1 MMKKS
6 LLIKI
11 VAVLTIIAT
20 ALTVAAC
27 TKSPAEQNGAIDLL
41 KEINVDRVRA
51 ETPTKDTTETL
62 TNAFL
67 SLFRATIPEE
77 NKSTLVSPLSM
88 ILALGMTADGTA
100 GNTRAQFE
108 ELFGMTT
115 EQLDEA
121 MAYLTFR
128 LSDTGSKNVKFNSA
142 NSLWLAQS
150 GVKFKTSYLE
160 RVKAAYD
167 PSVYSVDFSDPA
179 TVDAIN
185 GWVNENTDKMIEK
198 IIEYDDVDA
207 ATVAALVNALVFDA
221 EWAQKFER
229 VTNGTFLSYA
239 EKEQSV
245 EMMYSPEAKYIEG
258 DNFTGFKKDYDG
270 GKFSFVAL
278 LPDEKTDIFDFAR
291 RLDGKAIHEIISS
304 DTGDAA
310 HIGLPKFTFDFD
322 ADLIPALVSL
332 GLVDVFGGG
341 ADFTELAEC
350 QVGDIYVDKAIH
362 KTHIEVDESGTKAAA
377 ATYIGT
383 RKNAVMYEHEVILDR
398 PFFYMIVDNES
409 SLPIFMGVLTEI
421 N

>member
-1 MMKKS
+1 MKKC
-6 LLIKI
+6 LFIKI
-11 VAVLTIIAT
+11 VSVLTIIAT
-20 ALTVAAC
+20 MLTVAAC
-27 TKSPAEQNGAIDLL
+27 TKSPAEQKGAVDLMR
-41 KEINVDRVRA
+41 EINVDRIRA

-62 TNAFL
+62 TSAFL

-77 NKSTLVSPLSM
+77 NKSTLVSPLSI

-100 GNTRAQFE
+100 GNTKAQFE
-108 ELFGMTT
+108 DFFGMTT

-128 LSDTGSKNVKFNSA
+128 LSDTGSKKVRFSSA

-185 GWVNENTDKMIEK
+185 GWVNDNTDKMIEK
-198 IIEYDDVDA
+198 IIEYGDVDA

-221 EWAQKFER
+221 EWAQKFEK
-229 VTNGTFLSYA
+229 VTNGTFTSYTG
-239 EKEQSV
+239 KEQSV
-245 EMMYSPEAKYIEG
+245 EMMYSSEVKYIEG
-258 DNFTGFKKDYDG
+258 DDFTGFSKDYDG

-278 LPDEKTDIFDFAR
+278 LPDEKTDIFSFAR
-291 RLDGKAIHEIISS
+291 RLDGKTVYELISS
-304 DTGDAA
+304 DTGEAA
-310 HIGLPKFTFDFD
+310 HIGMPKFTFDFD
-322 ADLIPALVSL
+322 ADLIPALMSL
-332 GLVDVFGGG
+332 GLTDVFGGG

-350 QVGDIYVDKAIH
+350 QVGEIYVDKAIH

-377 ATYIGT
+377 ATIVT
-383 RKNAVMYEHEVILDR
+383 IRKNAVMYEHEVVLDR

-409 SLPIFMGVLTEI
+409 SLPIFMGVMTEI
-421 N
+421 K

>member
-1 MMKKS
+1 MKKG
-6 LLIKI
+6 LFIKI
-11 VAVLTIIAT
+11 VSVLTIIAT
-20 ALTVAAC
+20 MLTVAAC
-27 TKSPAEQNGAIDLL
+27 TKSPAEPKGAVDLMR
-41 KEINVDRVRA
+41 EINVDRIRA

-62 TNAFL
+62 TSAFL

-77 NKSTLVSPLSM
+77 NKSTLVSPLSI

-100 GNTRAQFE
+100 GNTKAQFE
-108 ELFGMTT
+108 DFFGMTT

-128 LSDTGSKNVKFNSA
+128 LSDTGSKKVRFSSA

-185 GWVNENTDKMIEK
+185 GWVNDNTDKMIEK
-198 IIEYDDVDA
+198 IIEYGDVDA

-221 EWAQKFER
+221 EWAQKFEK
-229 VTNGTFLSYA
+229 VTNGTFTSYTG
-239 EKEQSV
+239 KEQSV
-245 EMMYSPEAKYIEG
+245 EMMYSSEVKYIEG
-258 DNFTGFKKDYDG
+258 DDFTGFSKDYDG

-278 LPDEKTDIFDFAR
+278 LPDEKTDIFSFAR
-291 RLDGKAIHEIISS
+291 RLDGKTVYELISS
-304 DTGDAA
+304 DTGEAA
-310 HIGLPKFTFDFD
+310 HIGMPKFTFDFD
-322 ADLIPALVSL
+322 ADLIPALMSL
-332 GLVDVFGGG
+332 GLTDVFGGG

-350 QVGDIYVDKAIH
+350 QVGEIYVDKAIH

-377 ATYIGT
+377 ATIVT
-383 RKNAVMYEHEVILDR
+383 IRKNAVMYEHEVVLDR

-409 SLPIFMGVLTEI
+409 SLPIFMGVMTEI
-421 N
+421 K

>member
-1 MMKKS
+1 MKKC
-6 LLIKI
+6 LFIKI
-11 VAVLTIIAT
+11 VSVLTIIAT
-20 ALTVAAC
+20 MLTVAAC
-27 TKSPAEQNGAIDLL
+27 TKSPAEQKGAVDLMR
-41 KEINVDRVRA
+41 EINVDRIRA

-62 TNAFL
+62 TSAYL

-77 NKSTLVSPLSM
+77 NKSTLVSPLSI

-100 GNTRAQFE
+100 GNTKAQFE
-108 ELFGMTT
+108 DFFGMTT

-128 LSDTGSKNVKFNSA
+128 LSDTGSKKVRFSSA

-185 GWVNENTDKMIEK
+185 GWVNDNTDKMIEK
-198 IIEYDDVDA
+198 IIEYGDVDA

-221 EWAQKFER
+221 EWAQKFEK
-229 VTNGTFLSYA
+229 VTNGTFTSYTG
-239 EKEQSV
+239 KEQSV
-245 EMMYSPEAKYIEG
+245 EMMYSSEVKYIEG
-258 DNFTGFKKDYDG
+258 DDFTGFSKDYDG

-278 LPDEKTDIFDFAR
+278 LPDEKTDIFSFAR
-291 RLDGKAIHEIISS
+291 RLDGKTVYELISS
-304 DTGDAA
+304 DTGEAA
-310 HIGLPKFTFDFD
+310 HIGMPKFTFDFD
-322 ADLIPALVSL
+322 ADLIPALMSL
-332 GLVDVFGGG
+332 GLTDVFGGG

-350 QVGDIYVDKAIH
+350 QVGEIYVDKAIH
-362 KTHIEVDESGTKAAA
+362 KTHIEVDE
-377 ATYIGT
+377 
-383 RKNAVMYEHEVILDR
+383 VVLDR

-409 SLPIFMGVLTEI
+409 SLPIFMGVMTEI
-421 N
+421 K